1 MAQRL
6 SNAKAKITGV
16 RIHKPRADSSIAS
29 VPMDQ
34 YELVFAHLPGLLQDL
49 GECSVEND
57 LSGMIAVKVDLHHLP
72 PGPHYSQMNTDVS
85 APPLTAEG
93 YHLAQA
99 VSLAQY
105 LSYR

>member
-16 RIHKPRADSSIAS
+16 RIHKPRADSSIAP

-34 YELVFAHLPGLLQDL
+34 NELVFTHLPGLLQDL

-57 LSGMIAVKVDLHHLP
+57 LSGMIAVKVDLHH
-72 PGPHYSQMNTDVS
+72 YSPDDH
-85 APPLTAEG
+85 G
-93 YHLAQA
+93 C
-99 VSLAQY
+99 
-105 LSYR
+105 

>member
-1 MAQRL
+1 MLNPLTKGSVMAQRL

-16 RIHKPRADSSIAS
+16 RIHKPGADSSIAS

-72 PGPHYSQMNTDVS
+72 
-85 APPLTAEG
+85 A
-93 YHLAQA
+93 
-99 VSLAQY
+99 
-105 LSYR
+105 

>member
-16 RIHKPRADSSIAS
+16 RIHKPGADSSIAS

-34 YELVFAHLPGLLQDL
+34 CELVFTHLPGLLQDL

-57 LSGMIAVKVDLHHLP
+57 LSGMIAVKGDLHHLP
-72 PGPHYSQMNTDVS
+72 P
-85 APPLTAEG
+85 APLSPDDHGCQRPLTAEG

>member
-6 SNAKAKITGV
+6 SNAKTKITGV

-29 VPMDQ
+29 VSMDQ
-34 YELVFAHLPGLLQDL
+34 YELIFPHLPGLLQDL

-72 PGPHYSQMNTDVS
+72 PGPHFSQMTTDVS
-85 APPLTAEG
+85 APLTAEG